1 MEAFMEESDPPT
13 GFFLP
18 AFLSLSLDTNEKVS
32 TLPRRLCGRGLQY
45 NKSLNDQENKV
56 LHSKFQEKVIKLQC
70 LIHPFCT
77 GFQKWATLERWHE
90 RFAGLMLHF
99 PVSWYFGGQTLSTL
113 FSELVPCVVWTAY
126 FLGHTLQYPKVISET
141 CSPRQ
146 NF

>member
-1 MEAFMEESDPPT
+1 MEESDPPT

-77 GFQKWATLERWHE
+77 GFQKWATLER
-90 RFAGLMLHF
+90 
-99 PVSWYFGGQTLSTL
+99 
-113 FSELVPCVVWTAY
+113 
-126 FLGHTLQYPKVISET
+126 
-141 CSPRQ
+141 
-146 NF
+146 